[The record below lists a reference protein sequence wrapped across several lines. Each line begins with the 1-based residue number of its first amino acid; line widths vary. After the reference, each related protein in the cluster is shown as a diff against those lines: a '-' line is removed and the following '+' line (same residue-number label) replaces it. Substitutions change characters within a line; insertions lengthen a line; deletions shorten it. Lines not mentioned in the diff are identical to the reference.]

1 MMKMVLSWCHRHK
14 ILTGLAVL
22 LLIGAIGNATDGSK
36 STTSATTDAPTVT
49 PSPTSI
55 AAAPPTPTVDPGAA
69 AAAAKARAGQDA
81 AAKARAG
88 QDAAA
93 KAAADQAAAAKASSD
108 PASACFMRPA
118 EYGDLILRLSD
129 LGVPPTAQVLGG
141 GWAYNHDT
149 DTCQNGPDFLLAPA
163 FQ

>member
-149 DTCQNGPDFLLAPA
+149 DTCQNGPDFLLGRC
-163 FQ
+163 